1 MISTE
6 PSVQADFYFKK
17 EPELDS
23 DGNVVYG
30 LYSKS
35 KDYTK
40 NEEYVN
46 NLYIH
51 LPEKEE
57 IDYIYVDIRNLLKS
71 NALHFDFD
79 APLNFYYDDSEA
91 KSIRIDVSTKIEFD
105 KDMKLYSKNVILAPN
120 EKKNII
126 GFYDDENTPKDCD
139 NKVFMQSLAI
149 EGVKGSSFLLK
160 RGNFNKA
167 DKVSKNLNWRDTN
180 GATYKIGGEY
190 SFINISGYKPIASAS
205 SKQMAQVTVKFDN
218 LSKKKATSL
227 NVRDLTVVTDEDR
240 RLELELDSPAISL
253 TNTTLEVNGQSWVKS
268 RVLRDDHSITVNDT
282 MITLNGTFESKSQSG
297 LYISPKRDKKSKYKA
312 SLYFQG
318 DVVVEAKGGSCFIEG
333 KNMISESQVISGGTT
348 SLVDT
353 KIVSAS
359 LVESPDSLLI
369 EDTSLKSSVVK
380 GFKDSNPQ
388 VNEGGF
394 VNKEAILRRAYLENI
409 DLINPKIEYGGL
421 SDSDSS
427 YLLTL
432 KGSLAANGLKIEDSN
447 FYLCDTCFTALNVKP
462 AELSEPWIKEK
473 EKNPDIIK
481 NCSFNGGNTIDIIG
495 PVNFSNTLFY
505 NTTTSIDCIN
515 ALDSSELSGAN
526 KFTSIEEPISNAVLS
541 NVEVSA
547 VSGLSEHFVQNY
559 KADGVKYVANNEEVK
574 PIDATVNYS
583 CLKRLELPN

>member
-17 EPELDS
+17 EPNLDS
-23 DGNVVYG
+23 DGNAVYG

-35 KDYTK
+35 KDYSK
-40 NEEYVN
+40 NEEYSN
-46 NLYIH
+46 NFYIH

-71 NALHFDFD
+71 DALHFDFD
-79 APLNFYYDDSEA
+79 APLNFYYDESEA
-91 KSIRIDVSTKIEFD
+91 KSIRIDIGTKIELD
-105 KDMKLYSKNVILAPN
+105 KDMKLYPKNVILAPN

-126 GFYDDENTPKDCD
+126 GFYDDESTPKDCD
-139 NKVFMQSLAI
+139 NKVFMQSISI
-149 EGVKGSSFLLK
+149 ENVKGSSLLLK
-160 RGNFNKA
+160 RGIFNKA
-167 DKVSKNLNWRDTN
+167 DKPSKNINWRDTN

-190 SFINISGYKPIASAS
+190 SFINLSGYKPIASAS

-218 LSKKKATSL
+218 LSNKKATSL
-227 NVRDLTVVTDEDR
+227 NVRDLTVVTDEDKH
-240 RLELELDSPAISL
+240 LELELDSPVISL

-282 MITLNGTFESKSQSG
+282 MITLNGTFESKSQAG

-312 SLYFQG
+312 TLYFQG
-318 DVVVEAKGGSCFIEG
+318 DVLVEAKGGSCFIEG
-333 KNMISESQVISGGTT
+333 KNLISESQVISGGTT

-353 KIVSAS
+353 NIVSAS

-380 GFKDSNPQ
+380 GLKDSDDKESN
-388 VNEGGF
+388 F
-394 VNKEAILRRAYLENI
+394 VSRLAVLTRAYLENI
-409 DLINPKIEYGGL
+409 DLINPKIEYGSL

-427 YLLTL
+427 FLLKL
-432 KGSLAANGLKIEDSN
+432 EGSLAANGLKIENSN
-447 FYLCDTCFTALNVKP
+447 FYISDTCFTTLEVKP
-462 AELSEPWIKEK
+462 ASTYEPWIKEK

-495 PVNFSNTLFY
+495 PVDFSNTLFY

-515 ALDSSELSGAN
+515 ALDSSELSGKN
-526 KFTSIEEPISNAVLS
+526 SFTSIEEPISNAILS
-541 NVEVSA
+541 NVEVFA
-547 VSGLSEHFVQNY
+547 VSGLSEHYIQNY
-559 KADGVKYVANNEEVK
+559 KADGVKYVATNEEAK
-574 PIDATVNYS
+574 PIDAII
-583 CLKRLELPN
+583 KEEPELL

>member
-35 KDYTK
+35 KDYSK
-40 NEEYVN
+40 NEEYAN

-57 IDYIYVDIRNLLKS
+57 IDYVYVDIRNLLKS
-71 NALHFDFD
+71 DALRFDFES
-79 APLNFYYDDSEA
+79 PINFYYEESEA
-91 KSIRIDVSTKIEFD
+91 KSIRIDISTKIELD
-105 KDMKLYSKNVILAPN
+105 KDMKLYPKNVILAPN

-126 GFYDDENTPKDCD
+126 GFYDDESTPKDCD
-139 NKVFMQSLAI
+139 NKVFMQSISI
-149 EGVKGSSFLLK
+149 EGVRNSSLLLK

-167 DKVSKNLNWRDTN
+167 DKLSKNLNWRDTN

-205 SKQMAQVTVKFDN
+205 SKQVAQVTVKFDN

-240 RLELELDSPAISL
+240 RLELEVDSPAISL

-268 RVLRDDHSITVNDT
+268 RTLRDDHGITVNDT

-297 LYISPKRDKKSKYKA
+297 LYISPKRDKKQKIKA

-318 DVVVEAKGGSCFIEG
+318 GVLVEAKGGSCFIEG
-333 KNMISESQVISGGTT
+333 KNMISESKVISGGTT
-348 SLVDT
+348 SLIDT
-353 KIVSAS
+353 NIVSAS
-359 LVESPDSLLI
+359 LVESPDGLLI

-380 GFKDSNPQ
+380 GLKDSDD
-388 VNEGGF
+388 
-394 VNKEAILRRAYLENI
+394 KEIIFFNRLAALKRAYLENI
-409 DLINPKIEYGGL
+409 DLINPKIEYGHI

-427 YLLTL
+427 FLLKLT
-432 KGSLAANGLKIEDSN
+432 GSLAANGLKIENSS
-447 FYLCDTCFTALNVKP
+447 FYISDTCFTFLSVKP
-462 AELSEPWIKEK
+462 ASTYEPWIKEK

-481 NCSFNGGNTIDIIG
+481 NCSFNGDNTIDIIG

-505 NTTTSIDCIN
+505 NTTTTIDCIN

-526 KFTSIEEPISNAVLS
+526 KLALIKEPISNAILS
-541 NVEVSA
+541 NVKVHA
-547 VSGLSEHFVQNY
+547 VSGLSEHYIQNY
-559 KADGVKYVANNEEVK
+559 KADNVKYVANNEEAK
-574 PIDATVNYS
+574 PIDTTI
-583 CLKRLELPN
+583 KEEPELL

>member
-35 KDYTK
+35 KDYSK
-40 NEEYVN
+40 SEEYAN

-51 LPEKEE
+51 LPKKEE

-71 NALHFDFD
+71 NALHFDFES
-79 APLNFYYDDSEA
+79 PLNFYYEDSEA
-91 KSIRIDVSTKIEFD
+91 KSIRIDIGTKIELD
-105 KDMKLYSKNVILAPN
+105 KDMKLYPKNVILAPN

-126 GFYDDENTPKDCD
+126 GFYDDESTPKDCD
-139 NKVFMQSLAI
+139 NKVFMQSISI
-149 EGVKGSSFLLK
+149 ENVKGSSLLFK

-240 RLELELDSPAISL
+240 HLELEIDSPAISL

-268 RVLRDDHSITVNDT
+268 RTLRDDHSITVNDT

-297 LYISPKRDKKSKYKA
+297 LYISPKRDKKQKIKA

-318 DVVVEAKGGSCFIEG
+318 NVLVEAKGGSCFIEG

-380 GFKDSNPQ
+380 GFKDSDPQ
-388 VNEGGF
+388 TNEGGF

-409 DLINPKIEYGGL
+409 DLLNPKIEYGDL
-421 SDSDSS
+421 SDSGSS

-447 FYLCDTCFTALNVKP
+447 FYLCDTCFTFLSVKP
-462 AELSEPWIKEK
+462 ASTYEPWIKEK
-473 EKNPDIIK
+473 KKNPDIIK

-495 PVNFSNTLFY
+495 PVDFSNTLFY
-505 NTTTSIDCIN
+505 NTTTGIDCIN
-515 ALDSSELSGAN
+515 ALESSELSGKN
-526 KFTSIEEPISNAVLS
+526 SFTSIEEPISNAILS
-541 NVEVSA
+541 NVEVHA
-547 VSGLSEHFVQNY
+547 VSGLSEHYIQNY
-559 KADGVKYVANNEEVK
+559 KADGVRYVANNEGAK
-574 PIDATVNYS
+574 PIDATI
-583 CLKRLELPN
+583 KEEPELL

>member
-6 PSVQADFYFKK
+6 PSIQADFYFKK

-40 NEEYVN
+40 NEEYAN

-51 LPEKEE
+51 LPKKEE

-71 NALHFDFD
+71 DALHFDFES
-79 APLNFYYDDSEA
+79 PLNFYYDESEA
-91 KSIRIDVSTKIEFD
+91 KSIRIDIGTKIELD
-105 KDMKLYSKNVILAPN
+105 KDMKLYPKNVILAPN

-126 GFYDDENTPKDCD
+126 GFYDDESTPKDCD
-139 NKVFMQSLAI
+139 NKVFMQSISI
-149 EGVKGSSFLLK
+149 ENVKGSSLLLK

-167 DKVSKNLNWRDTN
+167 DNLSKNLNWRDDKN
-180 GATYKIGGEY
+180 AFYKIGGEY
-190 SFINISGYKPIASAS
+190 SFINLSGYTSIASAS
-205 SKQMAQVTVKFDN
+205 SKQVAQVTVKFDN
-218 LSKKKATSL
+218 LSNKKATSL

-253 TNTTLEVNGQSWVKS
+253 TNTTLEVTGQSWVKS

-297 LYISPKRDKKSKYKA
+297 LYISPKRDKKQKIKA

-318 DVVVEAKGGSCFIEG
+318 NVLVEAKGGSCFIEG
-333 KNMISESQVISGGTT
+333 KNLISESKIISNGTT
-348 SLVDT
+348 SMVDT
-353 KIVSAS
+353 KIVSS
-359 LVESPDSLLI
+359 TVESIDSLLL
-369 EDTSLKSSVVK
+369 EDVALKSTTVK
-380 GFKDSNPQ
+380 EFQDSNPQ

-409 DLINPKIEYGGL
+409 DLINPKIEYGSL

-427 YLLTL
+427 FLLKL
-432 KGSLAANGLKIEDSN
+432 EGSLAANGLKIEDSN
-447 FYLCDTCFTALNVKP
+447 FYLCDTCFTFLNVKP
-462 AELSEPWIKEK
+462 ASSYEPWIKEK
-473 EKNPDIIK
+473 KKNPDIIK

-526 KFTSIEEPISNAVLS
+526 KLALIKEPISNAILS

-559 KADGVKYVANNEEVK
+559 KADGVKYVATNEEAK
-574 PIDATVNYS
+574 PIDATI
-583 CLKRLELPN
+583 KETPELL

>member
-35 KDYTK
+35 KDYSK
-40 NEEYVN
+40 SEEYVN

-71 NALHFDFD
+71 DALHFDFD
-79 APLNFYYDDSEA
+79 SPLNFYYEESEA
-91 KSIRIDVSTKIEFD
+91 KSIRIDIGTKIELD
-105 KDMKLYSKNVILAPN
+105 KDMKLYPKNVVLAPN

-139 NKVFMQSLAI
+139 NKVFMQSISI
-149 EGVKGSSFLLK
+149 EGVRNSSLLLK

-167 DKVSKNLNWRDTN
+167 DKISKNLNWRDTN

-218 LSKKKATSL
+218 LSNKKATSL

-240 RLELELDSPAISL
+240 HLELEVDSPAISL

-268 RVLRDDHSITVNDT
+268 RALRDDHSITVNDT
-282 MITLNGTFESKSQSG
+282 MITLNGTFESKSQAG

-318 DVVVEAKGGSCFIEG
+318 NVLVEAKGGSCFIEG

-353 KIVSAS
+353 KIVSS
-359 LVESPDSLLI
+359 TVESIDSLLV
-369 EDTSLKSSVVK
+369 EDVALKSTTIK
-380 GFKDSNPQ
+380 GFKDSDPQ
-388 VNEGGF
+388 TNEGGF

-409 DLINPKIEYGGL
+409 DLINPKIEYGGI

-427 YLLTL
+427 FLLKLT
-432 KGSLAANGLKIEDSN
+432 GSLAANGLKVEDSN
-447 FYLCDTCFTALNVKP
+447 FYLCDTCFTFLNVKP
-462 AELSEPWIKEK
+462 ASSYEPWIKEK
-473 EKNPDIIK
+473 KKNPDIIK
-481 NCSFNGGNTIDIIG
+481 NCSFNGGNTIDVVG
-495 PVNFSNTLFY
+495 PVDFSNTLFY
-505 NTTTSIDCIN
+505 NTTTRIDRIN
-515 ALDSSELSGAN
+515 ALESSELSGAN
-526 KFTSIEEPISNAVLS
+526 KFTLIEEPISNAILS
-541 NVEVSA
+541 NVEVCA
-547 VSGLSEHFVQNY
+547 VSGLSEHYIQNY
-559 KADGVKYVANNEEVK
+559 KADGVKYVAMNEEAKPLDTTVK
-574 PIDATVNYS
+574 ETP
-583 CLKRLELPN
+583 ELL

>member
-35 KDYTK
+35 KDYSK
-40 NEEYVN
+40 NEEYAN
-46 NLYIH
+46 NFYIH
-51 LPEKEE
+51 LPENEE

-71 NALHFDFD
+71 DALHFDFD
-79 APLNFYYDDSEA
+79 APLNFYYEESEA
-91 KSIRIDVSTKIEFD
+91 KSIRIDIGTKIEFD
-105 KDMKLYSKNVILAPN
+105 KDMKLYPKNVILAPN

-126 GFYDDENTPKDCD
+126 GFYDDESTPKDCD

-149 EGVKGSSFLLK
+149 EGVRNSSLLLK

-167 DKVSKNLNWRDTN
+167 DKISKNLNWRDTN

-190 SFINISGYKPIASAS
+190 SFINISGYKPIASAA

-218 LSKKKATSL
+218 LSNKKATSL
-227 NVRDLTVVTDEDR
+227 NIRDLTVVTDEDR

-268 RVLRDDHSITVNDT
+268 RTLRDDHSITVNDT

-297 LYISPKRDKKSKYKA
+297 LYISPKRDKKQKIKA

-333 KNMISESQVISGGTT
+333 KNLISESQVISGGTT

-409 DLINPKIEYGGL
+409 DLINPKIEYGHI
-421 SDSDSS
+421 SDGVSS
-427 YLLTL
+427 PLLKLT
-432 KGSLAANGLKIEDSN
+432 GSLAANGLKIEDSN
-447 FYLCDTCFTALNVKP
+447 FYLCDTCFTFLNVKP
-462 AELSEPWIKEK
+462 ASTYEPWIKEK

-481 NCSFNGGNTIDIIG
+481 NCSFNGGNTIDVVG
-495 PVNFSNTLFY
+495 PVDFSNTLFY
-505 NTTTSIDCIN
+505 NTTTNIDCIN
-515 ALDSSELSGAN
+515 ALDSSELSGLNRLALI
-526 KFTSIEEPISNAVLS
+526 KEPISNAILS
-541 NVEVSA
+541 NVEVHA
-547 VSGLSEHFVQNY
+547 VSGLSEHYIQNY
-559 KADGVKYVANNEEVK
+559 KADGVKYVAMNEEAK
-574 PIDATVNYS
+574 PLDATI
-583 CLKRLELPN
+583 KEEPELL

>member
-6 PSVQADFYFKK
+6 PSIQADFYFKK

-35 KDYTK
+35 KDYSK
-40 NEEYVN
+40 SEEYAN

-51 LPEKEE
+51 LPESEE

-71 NALHFDFD
+71 DALHFDFES
-79 APLNFYYDDSEA
+79 PLNFYYEESEA
-91 KSIRIDVSTKIEFD
+91 KSIRIDISTKIEFD
-105 KDMKLYSKNVILAPN
+105 KDMKLYPKNVILAPN

-126 GFYDDENTPKDCD
+126 GFYDDESTPKDCD
-139 NKVFMQSLAI
+139 NKVFMQAISI
-149 EGVKGSSFLLK
+149 EGVKGSSLLLK

-167 DKVSKNLNWRDTN
+167 DKLSKNLNWRDTN
-180 GATYKIGGEY
+180 GATYKIGGEF

-218 LSKKKATSL
+218 LSNKKATSL

-268 RVLRDDHSITVNDT
+268 RTLRDDHSITVNDT

-297 LYISPKRDKKSKYKA
+297 LYISPKRDKKQKIKA

-333 KNMISESQVISGGTT
+333 KNLISESQVISGNNIT
-348 SLVDT
+348 LVDT

-369 EDTSLKSSVVK
+369 EDVALSSSVVK
-380 GFKDSNPQ
+380 GLKDSDDKESN
-388 VNEGGF
+388 F
-394 VNKEAILRRAYLENI
+394 VSRLAVLTRAHLENI
-409 DLINPKIEYGGL
+409 DMIDSRIEYGYMI
-421 SDSDSS
+421 DSDSS
-427 YLLTL
+427 FLLNL
-432 KGSLAANGLKIEDSN
+432 KGSLAANGLKIENSN
-447 FYLCDTCFTALNVKP
+447 FYISDTCFTTLEVKP
-462 AELSEPWIKEK
+462 ASASEPWIKEK
-473 EKNPDIIK
+473 KKNPDIIK

-495 PVNFSNTLFY
+495 PVDFSNTLFY
-505 NTTTSIDCIN
+505 NTTTGIDRIN
-515 ALDSSELSGAN
+515 ALESSELSGKN
-526 KFTSIEEPISNAVLS
+526 SFTLIEEPISNAILS

-547 VSGLSEHFVQNY
+547 VSGLSEHYIQNY
-559 KADGVKYVANNEEVK
+559 KADNVKYVATNEEVK
-574 PIDATVNYS
+574 SIDATI
-583 CLKRLELPN
+583 KETPELL

>member
-6 PSVQADFYFKK
+6 PSIQADFYFKK
-17 EPELDS
+17 EPELDR
-23 DGNVVYG
+23 DGNTVYG

-35 KDYTK
+35 KDYSK
-40 NEEYVN
+40 SEEYAN

-71 NALHFDFD
+71 DALHFDFD
-79 APLNFYYDDSEA
+79 APLNFYYEESEA
-91 KSIRIDVSTKIEFD
+91 KSIRIDIGAKLELD
-105 KDMKLYSKNVILAPN
+105 KDMKLYPKNVILAPN

-139 NKVFMQSLAI
+139 NKVFMQSINI
-149 EGVKGSSFLLK
+149 EGVRNSSLLLK

-167 DKVSKNLNWRDTN
+167 DKISKNLNWRDTN

-205 SKQMAQVTVKFDN
+205 SKQMAQVTIKFDN
-218 LSKKKATSL
+218 LSNKKATSL

-240 RLELELDSPAISL
+240 RLELEVNSPAISL

-268 RVLRDDHSITVNDT
+268 RALRDDHSITVNDT

-333 KNMISESQVISGGTT
+333 KNLISESQVISGGTT

-353 KIVSAS
+353 NIVSAS

-369 EDTSLKSSVVK
+369 ENAALSSSVVK
-380 GFKDSNPQ
+380 GLKDSDDKESN
-388 VNEGGF
+388 F
-394 VNKEAILRRAYLENI
+394 VNRLAVLKSANLENI
-409 DLINPKIEYGGL
+409 DLIDSRIEYGGL

-427 YLLTL
+427 FLLKLT
-432 KGSLAANGLKIEDSN
+432 GSLAANGLKIEDSN
-447 FYLCDTCFTALNVKP
+447 FYISDTCFTFLNVKP
-462 AELSEPWIKEK
+462 ASTSLPWIKEK
-473 EKNPDIIK
+473 KKNPDIIK
-481 NCSFNGGNTIDIIG
+481 NCSFNGGNTIAITG
-495 PVNFSNTLFY
+495 PVDFSNTLFY
-505 NTTTSIDCIN
+505 NTTTGIDCIN

-526 KFTSIEEPISNAVLS
+526 KLALIKEPISNAILS
-541 NVEVSA
+541 NVEVHE
-547 VSGLSEHFVQNY
+547 VSGLSEHYIQNY
-559 KADGVKYVANNEEVK
+559 KADGVRYIANNEEAK
-574 PIDATVNYS
+574 PLDTTIKETP
-583 CLKRLELPN
+583 ELL

>member
-17 EPELDS
+17 EPSLDS

-35 KDYTK
+35 KDYSK
-40 NEEYVN
+40 SEEYAN

-57 IDYIYVDIRNLLKS
+57 IDYVYVDIRNLLKS

-79 APLNFYYDDSEA
+79 TPLNFYYDESEA
-91 KSIRIDVSTKIEFD
+91 KSIRIDIGTKIELD
-105 KDMKLYSKNVILAPN
+105 KDMKLYPKNVILAPN
-120 EKKNII
+120 EKKNVL
-126 GFYDDENTPKDCD
+126 GFYDDESTPKDCD
-139 NKVFMQSLAI
+139 NKVFMQSISI
-149 EGVKGSSFLLK
+149 EGVRNSSLLLK

-190 SFINISGYKPIASAS
+190 SFINISGYKPIASAA

-218 LSKKKATSL
+218 LSNKKATSL
-227 NVRDLTVVTDEDR
+227 NIRDLTVVTDEDR

-253 TNTTLEVNGQSWVKS
+253 TDTTLEVNGQSWVKS

-282 MITLNGTFESKSQSG
+282 MITLNGTFESKSQAG

-318 DVVVEAKGGSCFIEG
+318 NVLVEAKGGSCFVEG
-333 KNMISESQVISGGTT
+333 RNTISESKVTSSGTA
-348 SLVDT
+348 SIVDS
-353 KIVSAS
+353 KIVSS
-359 LVESPDSLLI
+359 TVESIDSLLI
-369 EDTSLKSSVVK
+369 EDVALKSSVVK

-409 DLINPKIEYGGL
+409 DLLNPKIEYGDL
-421 SDSDSS
+421 SDSGSS

-447 FYLCDTCFTALNVKP
+447 FYLCDTCFTFLNVKP
-462 AELSEPWIKEK
+462 ASTYEPWIKEK

-495 PVNFSNTLFY
+495 PVDFSNTLFC
-505 NTTTSIDCIN
+505 NTTTTIDRIN
-515 ALDSSELSGAN
+515 TLESSELSGSN
-526 KFTSIEEPISNAVLS
+526 NFTLIEEPISNAILS
-541 NVEVSA
+541 NVEVVS
-547 VSGLSEHFVQNY
+547 VSGLSEHYIQNY
-559 KADGVKYVANNEEVK
+559 KADGVRYVAMNEEVK
-574 PIDATVNYS
+574 PIDAIIKETP
-583 CLKRLELPN
+583 ELL

>member
-17 EPELDS
+17 EQELDS
-23 DGNVVYG
+23 DGNAVYG

-35 KDYTK
+35 KDYTQK
-40 NEEYVN
+40 EEYAN
-46 NLYIH
+46 NFYIH

-71 NALHFDFD
+71 DALHFDFD
-79 APLNFYYDDSEA
+79 APLNFYYEDSEA
-91 KSIRIDVSTKIEFD
+91 KSIRIDIGTKIELD
-105 KDMKLYSKNVILAPN
+105 KDMKLYPKNVILAPN
-120 EKKNII
+120 EKKNVL
-126 GFYDDENTPKDCD
+126 GFYDDESTPKDCD
-139 NKVFMQSLAI
+139 NKVFMQSISI
-149 EGVKGSSFLLK
+149 ENVKGSSLLLK

-167 DKVSKNLNWRDTN
+167 DNLSKNLNWRDTN
-180 GATYKIGGEY
+180 GATYKIGGAY

-205 SKQMAQVTVKFDN
+205 SKQVAQVTVKFDN
-218 LSKKKATSL
+218 LSNKKATSL

-240 RLELELDSPAISL
+240 HLELEVDSPAISL

-268 RVLRDDHSITVNDT
+268 RALRDDHSITVNDT
-282 MITLNGTFESKSQSG
+282 MITLNGTFESKSQAG

-369 EDTSLKSSVVK
+369 EGTSLKSSVVK

-394 VNKEAILRRAYLENI
+394 VNKEVILRRAYLENI
-409 DLINPKIEYGGL
+409 DLINPKIEYGHI
-421 SDSDSS
+421 SDGVSS
-427 YLLTL
+427 PLLKLT
-432 KGSLAANGLKIEDSN
+432 GSLAANGLKIEDSN
-447 FYLCDTCFTALNVKP
+447 FYLCDTCFTFLNVKP
-462 AELSEPWIKEK
+462 ASSYEPWIKEK

-481 NCSFNGGNTIDIIG
+481 NCSFNGGNTIDITG

-505 NTTTSIDCIN
+505 NTTATIDRIN
-515 ALDSSELSGAN
+515 ALENSELSGAN
-526 KFTSIEEPISNAVLS
+526 KLSLIKEPISNAILS
-541 NVEVSA
+541 NVKVHA
-547 VSGLSEHFVQNY
+547 VSGLSEHYIQNY
-559 KADGVKYVANNEEVK
+559 KADNVKYVANNEEAK
-574 PIDATVNYS
+574 PIDTTI
-583 CLKRLELPN
+583 KEEPELL

>member
-17 EPELDS
+17 EPSLDS
-23 DGNVVYG
+23 DGNAVYG

-35 KDYTK
+35 KDYTQK
-40 NEEYVN
+40 EEYAN
-46 NLYIH
+46 NFYIH

-71 NALHFDFD
+71 DALHFDFES
-79 APLNFYYDDSEA
+79 PLNFYYEESEA
-91 KSIRIDVSTKIEFD
+91 QSIRIDIGTKLELD
-105 KDMKLYSKNVILAPN
+105 KDMKLYPKNVILAPN

-139 NKVFMQSLAI
+139 NKVFMQSISI
-149 EGVKGSSFLLK
+149 EGVRNSSLLFK

-190 SFINISGYKPIASAS
+190 SFINISGYTSIASAS
-205 SKQMAQVTVKFDN
+205 SKQVAQVTVKFDN
-218 LSKKKATSL
+218 LSNKKATSL

-240 RLELELDSPAISL
+240 HLELELDSPAISL

-268 RVLRDDHSITVNDT
+268 RVLRDDHSITANNT

-297 LYISPKRDKKSKYKA
+297 LYISPKRDKKQKYKA

-318 DVVVEAKGGSCFIEG
+318 DVLVEAKGGSCFIEG
-333 KNMISESQVISGGTT
+333 KNLISESKIISGNNIT
-348 SLVDT
+348 LVDT

-369 EDTSLKSSVVK
+369 EDVALSSSVVK
-380 GFKDSNPQ
+380 GLKDSDD
-388 VNEGGF
+388 
-394 VNKEAILRRAYLENI
+394 KESSSVSRLAVLTRAYLENI
-409 DLINPKIEYGGL
+409 DMIDSRIEYGYMI
-421 SDSDSS
+421 DSDSS
-427 YLLTL
+427 FLLNL

-447 FYLCDTCFTALNVKP
+447 FYISDTCFTTLEVKP
-462 AELSEPWIKEK
+462 ATSSEPWIKEK
-473 EKNPDIIK
+473 KGSPDIIK
-481 NCSFNGGNTIDIIG
+481 NCSFNGGNTIDITG
-495 PVNFSNTLFY
+495 PVDFSNTLFY

-515 ALDSSELSGAN
+515 TLESSELSGKN
-526 KFTSIEEPISNAVLS
+526 SFTLIEEPISNAILS
-541 NVEVSA
+541 NVEVHA
-547 VSGLSEHFVQNY
+547 VSGLSEHYIQNY
-559 KADGVKYVANNEEVK
+559 KADGVKYVATNEEAK
-574 PIDATVNYS
+574 PLDATI
-583 CLKRLELPN
+583 KEEPELL

>member
-23 DGNVVYG
+23 DGNVVYR

-35 KDYTK
+35 KDYSK
-40 NEEYVN
+40 NEEYAN

-71 NALHFDFD
+71 DALHFDFD
-79 APLNFYYDDSEA
+79 APLNFYYEESEA
-91 KSIRIDVSTKIEFD
+91 KSIRIDIGTKIEFD
-105 KDMKLYSKNVILAPN
+105 KDMKLYPKNVILAPN

-139 NKVFMQSLAI
+139 NKVFMQSLAM
-149 EGVKGSSFLLK
+149 EGVKGSSLLLK
-160 RGNFNKA
+160 RGIFNKA
-167 DKVSKNLNWRDTN
+167 DKPSKNINWRDTN

-190 SFINISGYKPIASAS
+190 SFINLSGYNPIASAS

-227 NVRDLTVVTDEDR
+227 NVRDLTIVTDEDR
-240 RLELELDSPAISL
+240 HLELEVDSPAISL
-253 TNTTLEVNGQSWVKS
+253 TNTTLEVNGQSWVKG

-318 DVVVEAKGGSCFIEG
+318 DVLVEAKGGSCFIEG
-333 KNMISESQVISGGTT
+333 KNLISESKIISGNNVT
-348 SLVDT
+348 LVDT

-369 EDTSLKSSVVK
+369 EDVALSSSVVK
-380 GFKDSNPQ
+380 GLKDSDDKESN
-388 VNEGGF
+388 F
-394 VNKEAILRRAYLENI
+394 VSRLAVLTRAHLENI
-409 DLINPKIEYGGL
+409 DMIDSRIEYGYMI
-421 SDSDSS
+421 DSDSS
-427 YLLTL
+427 FLLNL
-432 KGSLAANGLKIEDSN
+432 KGSLAANGLKIEDSS
-447 FYLCDTCFTALNVKP
+447 FYISDTCFTTLEVKP
-462 AELSEPWIKEK
+462 ASTYEPWIKEK

-505 NTTTSIDCIN
+505 NTTTGIDRIN
-515 ALDSSELSGAN
+515 ALESSELSGTN
-526 KFTSIEEPISNAVLS
+526 KFTLIKEPISNAILS
-541 NVEVSA
+541 NVEVNA
-547 VSGLSEHFVQNY
+547 VSGLSEHYIQNY
-559 KADGVKYVANNEEVK
+559 KADGVKYVAMNEEAKPLDTTVK
-574 PIDATVNYS
+574 ETP
-583 CLKRLELPN
+583 ELL

>member
-17 EPELDS
+17 EQELDS
-23 DGNVVYG
+23 DGNAVYG

-35 KDYTK
+35 KNYSK
-40 NEEYVN
+40 NEEYAN
-46 NLYIH
+46 NFYVH

-71 NALHFDFD
+71 DALHFDFD

-91 KSIRIDVSTKIEFD
+91 KSIRIDIGTKIEFD
-105 KDMKLYSKNVILAPN
+105 KDMKLYPKNVILAPN
-120 EKKNII
+120 EKKNVL
-126 GFYDDENTPKDCD
+126 GFYDDESTPKDCD
-139 NKVFMQSLAI
+139 NKVFMQSISI
-149 EGVKGSSFLLK
+149 ENVKGSSLLFK

-167 DKVSKNLNWRDTN
+167 DKLSKNLNWRDTN

-205 SKQMAQVTVKFDN
+205 SKQMAQGTVKFDN
-218 LSKKKATSL
+218 LSNKKATSL
-227 NVRDLTVVTDEDR
+227 NVRDLTVVTEEDR
-240 RLELELDSPAISL
+240 RLELEIDSPAISL

-297 LYISPKRDKKSKYKA
+297 LYISPKRDKKQKYKA

-318 DVVVEAKGGSCFIEG
+318 NVLVEAKGGSCFIEG

-353 KIVSAS
+353 KIVSS
-359 LVESPDSLLI
+359 TVESLDSLLL
-369 EDTSLKSSVVK
+369 EDVALKSTTVK
-380 GFKDSNPQ
+380 GFKDSDPQ

-394 VNKEAILRRAYLENI
+394 VNKEAILRLAYLENI

-427 YLLTL
+427 FLLKL
-432 KGSLAANGLKIEDSN
+432 EGSLAANGLKIEDSN
-447 FYLCDTCFTALNVKP
+447 FYISDTCFTFLNVKP
-462 AELSEPWIKEK
+462 ASTYKPWIKEK
-473 EKNPDIIK
+473 KKNPDIIK

-495 PVNFSNTLFY
+495 PVDFSNTLFY
-505 NTTTSIDCIN
+505 NTTTNIDCIN
-515 ALDSSELSGAN
+515 ALDSSELSGSN
-526 KFTSIEEPISNAVLS
+526 NFTLIEEPILNAILS
-541 NVEVSA
+541 NVEVNA
-547 VSGLSEHFVQNY
+547 VSGLSEHYIQNY
-559 KADGVKYVANNEEVK
+559 KADNVKYVATNKEAKPLDTTIKEE
-574 PIDATVNYS
+574 P
-583 CLKRLELPN
+583 ELL

>member
-40 NEEYVN
+40 NEEYAN
-46 NLYIH
+46 NFYVH

-71 NALHFDFD
+71 DALHFDFES
-79 APLNFYYDDSEA
+79 PINFYYENSEA
-91 KSIRIDVSTKIEFD
+91 KSIRIDIGTKIEFD
-105 KDMKLYSKNVILAPN
+105 KDMKLYAKNVSLAPN
-120 EKKNII
+120 EKKNTI

-139 NKVFMQSLAI
+139 NKVFMQSISI
-149 EGVKGSSFLLK
+149 EGVKGSSLLLK

-218 LSKKKATSL
+218 LSNKKATSL

-240 RLELELDSPAISL
+240 RLELEIDSPAISL

-268 RVLRDDHSITVNDT
+268 RTLRDDHSITVNDT

-318 DVVVEAKGGSCFIEG
+318 NVLVEAKGGSCFIEG
-333 KNMISESQVISGGTT
+333 KNLISESKVISNGTT
-348 SLVDT
+348 SIVDS
-353 KIVSAS
+353 KIVSS
-359 LVESPDSLLI
+359 TVESLDNLLVEDVA
-369 EDTSLKSSVVK
+369 LKSTTVNE
-380 GFKDSNPQ
+380 FQDSNPQ

-409 DLINPKIEYGGL
+409 DLLNPKIEYGDL

-447 FYLCDTCFTALNVKP
+447 FYLCDTCFTFLNVKP
-462 AELSEPWIKEK
+462 ASTYEPWIKEK
-473 EKNPDIIK
+473 KKNPDIIK
-481 NCSFNGGNTIDIIG
+481 NCSFNGGNTIDITG
-495 PVNFSNTLFY
+495 PVDFSNTLFY

-515 ALDSSELSGAN
+515 ALDSSELSGKN
-526 KFTSIEEPISNAVLS
+526 SFTLIEEPISNAILS
-541 NVEVSA
+541 NVEVCA
-547 VSGLSEHFVQNY
+547 VSGLSEHYIQNY
-559 KADGVKYVANNEEVK
+559 KADGVKYAAMNEEAK
-574 PIDATVNYS
+574 PLDATI
-583 CLKRLELPN
+583 KETPELL

>member
-17 EPELDS
+17 EPSLDS

-35 KDYTK
+35 KDYSK
-40 NEEYVN
+40 SEEYVN

-71 NALHFDFD
+71 DALHFDFES
-79 APLNFYYDDSEA
+79 PLNFYYEESEA
-91 KSIRIDVSTKIEFD
+91 KSIRIDIGTKLELD
-105 KDMKLYSKNVILAPN
+105 KDMKLYPKNVILAPN
-120 EKKNII
+120 EKKNVL

-139 NKVFMQSLAI
+139 NKVFMQSISI
-149 EGVKGSSFLLK
+149 EGVRNSSLLLK

-167 DKVSKNLNWRDTN
+167 DKLSKNLNWRDTN

-218 LSKKKATSL
+218 LSNKKATSL
-227 NVRDLTVVTDEDR
+227 NIRDLTVVTDEDR

-282 MITLNGTFESKSQSG
+282 MITLNGTFESKSQAG

-333 KNMISESQVISGGTT
+333 KNLISESKVISGNNVT
-348 SLVDT
+348 LVDT

-380 GFKDSNPQ
+380 GLKDSNPQ

-409 DLINPKIEYGGL
+409 DLLNPKIEYGDL
-421 SDSDSS
+421 SDSGSS

-447 FYLCDTCFTALNVKP
+447 FYLCDTCFTFLSVKP
-462 AELSEPWIKEK
+462 ASSYEPWIKEK

-495 PVNFSNTLFY
+495 PVDFSNTLFY
-505 NTTTSIDCIN
+505 NTTTGIDCIN
-515 ALDSSELSGAN
+515 ALESSELSGKN
-526 KFTSIEEPISNAVLS
+526 SFTLIEEPISNAILS
-541 NVEVSA
+541 NVEVNA
-547 VSGLSEHFVQNY
+547 VSGLSEHYIQNY
-559 KADGVKYVANNEEVK
+559 KADGVKYVAINEEVK
-574 PIDATVNYS
+574 PLDATI
-583 CLKRLELPN
+583 KETPELL

>member
-35 KDYTK
+35 KNYSK
-40 NEEYVN
+40 SEEYSN
-46 NLYIH
+46 NFYVH

-57 IDYIYVDIRNLLKS
+57 IDYVYVDIRNLLKS
-71 NALHFDFD
+71 DALHFDFD
-79 APLNFYYDDSEA
+79 APLNFYYDESEA
-91 KSIRIDVSTKIEFD
+91 KSIRIDIGTKLELD
-105 KDMKLYSKNVILAPN
+105 KDMKLYPKNLILAPN
-120 EKKNII
+120 AKKNII

-139 NKVFMQSLAI
+139 NKVFMQSISI
-149 EGVKGSSFLLK
+149 EGVRNSSLLLK

-167 DKVSKNLNWRDTN
+167 DKLSKNLNWRDTN

-190 SFINISGYKPIASAS
+190 SFINLSGYKPIASAS

-240 RLELELDSPAISL
+240 RLELEINSPAISL

-282 MITLNGTFESKSQSG
+282 TITLNGTFESKSQAG
-297 LYISPKRDKKSKYKA
+297 LYISPKRDKKQKYKA

-318 DVVVEAKGGSCFIEG
+318 NVLVEAKGGSCFIEG

-409 DLINPKIEYGGL
+409 DLINPKIEYGHI
-421 SDSDSS
+421 SDGVSS
-427 YLLTL
+427 PLLKLT
-432 KGSLAANGLKIEDSN
+432 GSLAANGLKIEDSN
-447 FYLCDTCFTALNVKP
+447 FYLCDTCFTFLNVKP
-462 AELSEPWIKEK
+462 ASSYEPWIKEK

-495 PVNFSNTLFY
+495 PVDFSNTLFY
-505 NTTTSIDCIN
+505 NTTSEIDCIN
-515 ALDSSELSGAN
+515 ALESSELSGCN
-526 KFTSIEEPISNAVLS
+526 NFTLIKEPISNAILS
-541 NVEVSA
+541 NVEVCA
-547 VSGLSEHFVQNY
+547 VSGLSEHYIQNY
-559 KADGVKYVANNEEVK
+559 KADNVKYVANNEEAK
-574 PIDATVNYS
+574 PIDTTI
-583 CLKRLELPN
+583 KEEPELL

>member
-35 KDYTK
+35 KNYTK
-40 NEEYVN
+40 NEEYSN
-46 NLYIH
+46 NFYVH

-57 IDYIYVDIRNLLKS
+57 IDYIYVDIKNLLKS
-71 NALHFDFD
+71 DALHFDFES
-79 APLNFYYDDSEA
+79 PINFYYEESEA
-91 KSIRIDVSTKIEFD
+91 KSIRIDIGTKIEFD
-105 KDMKLYSKNVILAPN
+105 KDMKLYPKNVILAPN

-126 GFYDDENTPKDCD
+126 GFYDDENAPKDCD
-139 NKVFMQSLAI
+139 NKVFMQSISI
-149 EGVKGSSFLLK
+149 EGVRNSSLLLK

-167 DKVSKNLNWRDTN
+167 DKLSKNLNWRDDKN
-180 GATYKIGGEY
+180 AFYKIGGEY
-190 SFINISGYKPIASAS
+190 SFINLSGYTSIASAS

-218 LSKKKATSL
+218 LSNKKATSL

-240 RLELELDSPAISL
+240 HLELEVDSPAISL

-268 RVLRDDHSITVNDT
+268 RALRDDHSITVNDT

-297 LYISPKRDKKSKYKA
+297 LYISPKRDKKQKIKA

-318 DVVVEAKGGSCFIEG
+318 NVLVEAKGGSCFIEG
-333 KNMISESQVISGGTT
+333 KNTISESKVISSGTT
-348 SLVDT
+348 SMVDS
-353 KIVSAS
+353 KIITST
-359 LVESPDSLLI
+359 VESIDSLLL
-369 EDTSLKSSVVK
+369 EDVALKSTTIK
-380 GFKDSNPQ
+380 GFKDSDPQ

-394 VNKEAILRRAYLENI
+394 VNKEAILRRTYLENI

-427 YLLTL
+427 FLLKLT
-432 KGSLAANGLKIEDSN
+432 GSLAANGLKIEDSN
-447 FYLCDTCFTALNVKP
+447 FYISDTCFTTLEVKP
-462 AELSEPWIKEK
+462 ASTSEPWIKEK

-495 PVNFSNTLFY
+495 PVDFSNTLFY
-505 NTTTSIDCIN
+505 NTTTTIDRIN
-515 ALDSSELSGAN
+515 TLESSELSGLNRLALI
-526 KFTSIEEPISNAVLS
+526 KEPISNAILS
-541 NVEVSA
+541 NVEVCA
-547 VSGLSEHFVQNY
+547 VSGLSEHYIQNY
-559 KADGVKYVANNEEVK
+559 KADDIKYVAKNEEVK
-574 PIDATVNYS
+574 PIDATI
-583 CLKRLELPN
+583 KEKPELL

>member
-35 KDYTK
+35 KDYSK
-40 NEEYVN
+40 SEDYVN

-71 NALHFDFD
+71 DALHFDFD

-91 KSIRIDVSTKIEFD
+91 KSIRIDIGTKIELD
-105 KDMKLYSKNVILAPN
+105 KDMKLYPKNVILAPN
-120 EKKNII
+120 EKKNIL
-126 GFYDDENTPKDCD
+126 GFYDDESTPKDCD
-139 NKVFMQSLAI
+139 NKVFMQSISI
-149 EGVKGSSFLLK
+149 EGVRNSSLLLK

-167 DKVSKNLNWRDTN
+167 DKLSKNLNWRDTN

-190 SFINISGYKPIASAS
+190 SFINISGYKPIASAA

-218 LSKKKATSL
+218 LSNKKATSL
-227 NVRDLTVVTDEDR
+227 NIRDLTVVTDEDR

-253 TNTTLEVNGQSWVKS
+253 TNATLEVNGQSWVKS
-268 RVLRDDHSITVNDT
+268 RTLRDDHSITVNDT

-318 DVVVEAKGGSCFIEG
+318 NVLVEAKGGSCFIEG
-333 KNMISESQVISGGTT
+333 KNLISESKVISGNNVT
-348 SLVDT
+348 LVDT

-369 EDTSLKSSVVK
+369 EDVALSSSVVK
-380 GFKDSNPQ
+380 GLKDSDDKESN
-388 VNEGGF
+388 F
-394 VNKEAILRRAYLENI
+394 VSRLAVLTRAHLENI
-409 DLINPKIEYGGL
+409 DLIDSKIEYDYMV
-421 SDSDSS
+421 DSDSS
-427 YLLTL
+427 FLLNL
-432 KGSLAANGLKIEDSN
+432 KGSLAANGLKIENSN
-447 FYLCDTCFTALNVKP
+447 FYISDTCFTTLEVKS
-462 AELSEPWIKEK
+462 ASTSEPWIKEK
-473 EKNPDIIK
+473 KGSPDIIK
-481 NCSFNGGNTIDIIG
+481 NCSFNGGNTINITG
-495 PVNFSNTLFY
+495 PVDFSNTLFY

-515 ALDSSELSGAN
+515 TLDSSELSGAN
-526 KFTSIEEPISNAVLS
+526 KFTSIEEPISNAILS
-541 NVEVSA
+541 NVEVNA
-547 VSGLSEHFVQNY
+547 VSGLSEHYIQNY
-559 KADGVKYVANNEEVK
+559 KADGVKYVAMNEEAK
-574 PIDATVNYS
+574 PLDATI
-583 CLKRLELPN
+583 KETPELL

>member
-35 KDYTK
+35 KNYSK
-40 NEEYVN
+40 SEEYSN
-46 NLYIH
+46 NFYVH

-57 IDYIYVDIRNLLKS
+57 IDYVYVDIRNLLKS
-71 NALHFDFD
+71 DALHFDFD
-79 APLNFYYDDSEA
+79 APLNFYYDESEA
-91 KSIRIDVSTKIEFD
+91 KSIRIDIGTKLELD
-105 KDMKLYSKNVILAPN
+105 KDMKLYPKNVILAPN
-120 EKKNII
+120 EKKNIL

-139 NKVFMQSLAI
+139 NKVFMQSISI
-149 EGVKGSSFLLK
+149 EGVKGSSLLLK

-218 LSKKKATSL
+218 LSNKKATSL

-240 RLELELDSPAISL
+240 RLELEIDSPAISL

-268 RVLRDDHSITVNDT
+268 RTLRDDHSITVNDT

-318 DVVVEAKGGSCFIEG
+318 NVLVEAKSGSCFIEG
-333 KNMISESQVISGGTT
+333 KNLISESQVISGNNVT
-348 SLVDT
+348 LVDT

-369 EDTSLKSSVVK
+369 EDVALSSSVVK
-380 GFKDSNPQ
+380 GLKDSDDKESN
-388 VNEGGF
+388 F
-394 VNKEAILRRAYLENI
+394 VSRLAVLTRAHLENI
-409 DLINPKIEYGGL
+409 DLIDSRIEYGYMI
-421 SDSDSS
+421 DSDLSF
-427 YLLTL
+427 LLKL
-432 KGSLAANGLKIEDSN
+432 KGSLAANGLKIENSN
-447 FYLCDTCFTALNVKP
+447 FYISDTCFTTLEVKP
-462 AELSEPWIKEK
+462 ASTSEPWIKEK

-495 PVNFSNTLFY
+495 PVDFSNTLFY
-505 NTTTSIDCIN
+505 NTTTGIDRIN
-515 ALDSSELSGAN
+515 ALESSELSGKN
-526 KFTSIEEPISNAVLS
+526 SFTLIEEPISNAILS
-541 NVEVSA
+541 NVEVSV
-547 VSGLSEHFVQNY
+547 VSGLSEHYIQNY
-559 KADGVKYVANNEEVK
+559 KADGVKYAAMNEEAK
-574 PIDATVNYS
+574 PLDATI
-583 CLKRLELPN
+583 KEEPELL

>member
-17 EPELDS
+17 EPNLDS

-35 KDYTK
+35 KDYTQK
-40 NEEYVN
+40 EEYAN
-46 NLYIH
+46 NFYIH

-71 NALHFDFD
+71 DALHFDFES
-79 APLNFYYDDSEA
+79 PLNFYYEESEA
-91 KSIRIDVSTKIEFD
+91 KSIRIDIGTKIEFD
-105 KDMKLYSKNVILAPN
+105 KDMKLYPKNLILAPN

-139 NKVFMQSLAI
+139 NKVFIQSI
-149 EGVKGSSFLLK
+149 SMEGVKGSSLLLK
-160 RGNFNKA
+160 RGILNK
-167 DKVSKNLNWRDTN
+167 DKPLKNLNWQDTN

-218 LSKKKATSL
+218 LSNKKATSL
-227 NVRDLTVVTDEDR
+227 NIRDLTVVTDEDR
-240 RLELELDSPAISL
+240 HLELELDSPAISL

-268 RVLRDDHSITVNDT
+268 RTLRDDHGITVNNT

-318 DVVVEAKGGSCFIEG
+318 NVLVEAKGGSCFVEG

-380 GFKDSNPQ
+380 GFKDSDPQ
-388 VNEGGF
+388 TNEGGF

-427 YLLTL
+427 FLLKL
-432 KGSLAANGLKIEDSN
+432 EGSLAANGLKIEDSN
-447 FYLCDTCFTALNVKP
+447 FYLCDTCFTFLNVKP
-462 AELSEPWIKEK
+462 ASTYEPWIKEK

-481 NCSFNGGNTIDIIG
+481 NYSFNGGNTIDIIG
-495 PVNFSNTLFY
+495 PVDFSNTLFY

-515 ALDSSELSGAN
+515 TLDSSELSGKN
-526 KFTSIEEPISNAVLS
+526 SFTLIEEPISNAILS
-541 NVEVSA
+541 NVEVHA
-547 VSGLSEHFVQNY
+547 VSGLSEHYIQNY
-559 KADGVKYVANNEEVK
+559 KADNVKYVANNEEAK
-574 PIDATVNYS
+574 PIDTTI
-583 CLKRLELPN
+583 KEEPELL

>member
-17 EPELDS
+17 EPSLDS

-35 KDYTK
+35 KDYSK
-40 NEEYVN
+40 SEEYAN
-46 NLYIH
+46 NFYVH

-71 NALHFDFD
+71 DALHFDFES
-79 APLNFYYDDSEA
+79 PLNFYYDESEA
-91 KSIRIDVSTKIEFD
+91 KSIRIDIGTKIEFD
-105 KDMKLYSKNVILAPN
+105 KDMKLYAKNVILAPN
-120 EKKNII
+120 EKKNVL
-126 GFYDDENTPKDCD
+126 GFYDDESTPKDCD
-139 NKVFMQSLAI
+139 NKVFMQSISI
-149 EGVKGSSFLLK
+149 EGVRNSSLLLK

-167 DKVSKNLNWRDTN
+167 DKLSKNLNWRDTN

-205 SKQMAQVTVKFDN
+205 SKQVAQVTVKFDN
-218 LSKKKATSL
+218 LSNKKATSL

-268 RVLRDDHSITVNDT
+268 RTLRDDHSITVNDT

-297 LYISPKRDKKSKYKA
+297 LYISPKRDKKQKIKA

-333 KNMISESQVISGGTT
+333 KNLISESKVISGNNVT
-348 SLVDT
+348 LADT

-380 GFKDSNPQ
+380 GLKDSDDKESN
-388 VNEGGF
+388 F
-394 VNKEAILRRAYLENI
+394 VSRLAVLTRAYLENI
-409 DLINPKIEYGGL
+409 DLLNPKIEYVDL
-421 SDSDSS
+421 SDSGSS

-447 FYLCDTCFTALNVKP
+447 FYLCDTCFTSLNVKP
-462 AELSEPWIKEK
+462 ALTSEPWIKEK
-473 EKNPDIIK
+473 KKNPDIIK
-481 NCSFNGGNTIDIIG
+481 NCSFNGGNTIAITG
-495 PVNFSNTLFY
+495 PVDFSNTLFY
-505 NTTTSIDCIN
+505 NTTTTIDRIN
-515 ALDSSELSGAN
+515 ALDSSELSGCN
-526 KFTSIEEPISNAVLS
+526 NFTLIKEPISNAILS
-541 NVEVSA
+541 NVEVHA
-547 VSGLSEHFVQNY
+547 VSGLSEHYIQNY
-559 KADGVKYVANNEEVK
+559 KADNVKYVAMNEKAK
-574 PIDATVNYS
+574 PIDTTIKEEPD
-583 CLKRLELPN
+583 LL

>member
-17 EPELDS
+17 EPSLDS

-35 KDYTK
+35 KDYSK
-40 NEEYVN
+40 SEEYAN
-46 NLYIH
+46 NFYIH

-71 NALHFDFD
+71 DALHFDFES
-79 APLNFYYDDSEA
+79 PLNFYYDESEA
-91 KSIRIDVSTKIEFD
+91 KSIRIDISTNIELD
-105 KDMKLYSKNVILAPN
+105 KDMKLYPKNVILAPN
-120 EKKNII
+120 EKKNVL

-139 NKVFMQSLAI
+139 NKVFMQSISI
-149 EGVKGSSFLLK
+149 EGVRNSSLLLK
-160 RGNFNKA
+160 RGNFNKT

-218 LSKKKATSL
+218 LSNKKATSL

-240 RLELELDSPAISL
+240 RLELEIDSPAISL

-268 RVLRDDHSITVNDT
+268 RALRDDHSITANNT
-282 MITLNGTFESKSQSG
+282 MITLNGTFESKSQAG
-297 LYISPKRDKKSKYKA
+297 LYISPKRDKKTKYKA
-312 SLYFQG
+312 TLYFQG
-318 DVVVEAKGGSCFIEG
+318 NVLVEAKDGSCFIEG
-333 KNMISESQVISGGTT
+333 KNTISESKVISSGTT
-348 SLVDT
+348 SIVDT
-353 KIVSAS
+353 SIVSS
-359 LVESPDSLLI
+359 TVESLDSLLV
-369 EDTSLKSSVVK
+369 EDVVLKSTTVK
-380 GFKDSNPQ
+380 GFKDSDPQ
-388 VNEGGF
+388 TNEGGF

-409 DLINPKIEYGGL
+409 DLINPKIEYGGI

-427 YLLTL
+427 FLLKLT
-432 KGSLAANGLKIEDSN
+432 GSLAANGLKVEDSN
-447 FYLCDTCFTALNVKP
+447 FYISDTCFTTLEVKFAP
-462 AELSEPWIKEK
+462 FSGPRIEEK

-505 NTTTSIDCIN
+505 NTTTNIDCIN

-526 KFTSIEEPISNAVLS
+526 KLALIKEPISNAILS
-541 NVEVSA
+541 NVEVNA
-547 VSGLSEHFVQNY
+547 VSGLSEHYIQNY
-559 KADGVKYVANNEEVK
+559 KADNVKYVANNEEAK
-574 PIDATVNYS
+574 PIDTTI
-583 CLKRLELPN
+583 KEEPELL

>member
-17 EPELDS
+17 EQELDS

-35 KDYTK
+35 KDYSK
-40 NEEYVN
+40 SEEYAN

-57 IDYIYVDIRNLLKS
+57 IDYVYVDIRNLLKS
-71 NALHFDFD
+71 DALHFDFET
-79 APLNFYYDDSEA
+79 PLNFYYEESEA
-91 KSIRIDVSTKIEFD
+91 KSIRIDVSTKIELD
-105 KDMKLYSKNVILAPN
+105 KDMKLYPKNVILAPN

-126 GFYDDENTPKDCD
+126 GFYDDESTPKDCD
-139 NKVFMQSLAI
+139 NKVFMQSISI
-149 EGVKGSSFLLK
+149 ENVKGSSLLFK

-167 DKVSKNLNWRDTN
+167 DKLSKNLNWRDTN

-218 LSKKKATSL
+218 LSNKKATSL

-240 RLELELDSPAISL
+240 RLELEIDSPAISL

-268 RVLRDDHSITVNDT
+268 RTLRDDHSITVNDT

-318 DVVVEAKGGSCFIEG
+318 NVLVEAKGGSCFIEG
-333 KNMISESQVISGGTT
+333 KNLISESKVISGNNVT
-348 SLVDT
+348 LVDT

-380 GFKDSNPQ
+380 GLKDSDDKESN
-388 VNEGGF
+388 F
-394 VNKEAILRRAYLENI
+394 VSRLAVLTRAYLENI
-409 DLINPKIEYGGL
+409 DLLNPKIEYGDL
-421 SDSDSS
+421 SDSVSS
-427 YLLTL
+427 PLLKFT
-432 KGSLAANGLKIEDSN
+432 GSLAANGLKIEDSN
-447 FYLCDTCFTALNVKP
+447 FYLCDTCFTFLSVKP
-462 AELSEPWIKEK
+462 ASTYEPWIKEK

-505 NTTTSIDCIN
+505 NTTTTIDCIN

-526 KFTSIEEPISNAVLS
+526 KLALIKEPISNAILS
-541 NVEVSA
+541 NVEVHT
-547 VSGLSEHFVQNY
+547 VSGLSEHYIQNY
-559 KADGVKYVANNEEVK
+559 KADGVRYVATNKEAK
-574 PIDATVNYS
+574 PIDATI
-583 CLKRLELPN
+583 KETPELL

>member
-35 KDYTK
+35 KDYSK
-40 NEEYVN
+40 NEEYAN
-46 NLYIH
+46 NFYIH

-71 NALHFDFD
+71 DALHFDFES
-79 APLNFYYDDSEA
+79 PLNFYYDESEA
-91 KSIRIDVSTKIEFD
+91 KSIRIDIGTKIELD
-105 KDMKLYSKNVILAPN
+105 KDMKLYPKNVILAPN
-120 EKKNII
+120 EKKNVL
-126 GFYDDENTPKDCD
+126 GFYDDESTPKDCD
-139 NKVFMQSLAI
+139 NKVFMQSISI
-149 EGVKGSSFLLK
+149 EGVRNSSLLLK

-167 DKVSKNLNWRDTN
+167 DKLSKNLNWRDTN

-218 LSKKKATSL
+218 LSNKKATSL

-240 RLELELDSPAISL
+240 PLELEIDSPAISL
-253 TNTTLEVNGQSWVKS
+253 TNATLEVNGQSWVKS
-268 RVLRDDHSITVNDT
+268 RALRDDHGITVNNT
-282 MITLNGTFESKSQSG
+282 MITLNGTFESKSQAG
-297 LYISPKRDKKSKYKA
+297 LYISPKRDKKTKYKA
-312 SLYFQG
+312 TLYFQG
-318 DVVVEAKGGSCFIEG
+318 NVLVEAKDGSCFIEG
-333 KNMISESQVISGGTT
+333 RNTISESKVISSGTT
-348 SLVDT
+348 SMVDT
-353 KIVSAS
+353 SIVSS
-359 LVESPDSLLI
+359 TVESLDSLLL
-369 EDTSLKSSVVK
+369 EDVALKSSTVK
-380 GFKDSNPQ
+380 EFQDSNPQ

-409 DLINPKIEYGGL
+409 DLINPKIEYGSL

-427 YLLTL
+427 FLLKLT
-432 KGSLAANGLKIEDSN
+432 GSLAANGLKIEDSN
-447 FYLCDTCFTALNVKP
+447 FYLCDTCFTFLNVKP
-462 AELSEPWIKEK
+462 ASSYEPWIKEK

-495 PVNFSNTLFY
+495 PVDFSNTLFY

-515 ALDSSELSGAN
+515 ALDSSELSGKN
-526 KFTSIEEPISNAVLS
+526 SFTSIEEPISNAILS

-547 VSGLSEHFVQNY
+547 VSGLSEHYIQNY
-559 KADGVKYVANNEEVK
+559 KADGVRYVANNEEAK
-574 PIDATVNYS
+574 PLDATI
-583 CLKRLELPN
+583 KETPELL

>member
-6 PSVQADFYFKK
+6 PSIQADFYFKK
-17 EPELDS
+17 EQELDS

-35 KDYTK
+35 KDYSK
-40 NEEYVN
+40 SEEYVN

-71 NALHFDFD
+71 DALHFDFD
-79 APLNFYYDDSEA
+79 SPLNFYYEESEA
-91 KSIRIDVSTKIEFD
+91 KSIRIDISTKIEFD
-105 KDMKLYSKNVILAPN
+105 KDMKLYPKNVILAPN
-120 EKKNII
+120 EKKNIL
-126 GFYDDENTPKDCD
+126 GFYDDESTPKDCD
-139 NKVFMQSLAI
+139 NKVFMQSISI
-149 EGVKGSSFLLK
+149 EGVKNSSLLLK

-190 SFINISGYKPIASAS
+190 SFINISGYKPIASAA
-205 SKQMAQVTVKFDN
+205 SKQIAQVTVKFDN
-218 LSKKKATSL
+218 LSNKKATSL
-227 NVRDLTVVTDEDR
+227 NVRDLTIVTDEDR
-240 RLELELDSPAISL
+240 RLELEIDSPAISL

-297 LYISPKRDKKSKYKA
+297 LYISPKRDKKQKYKA

-318 DVVVEAKGGSCFIEG
+318 NVLVEAKGGSCFIEG
-333 KNMISESQVISGGTT
+333 KNLISESKVISGNNVT
-348 SLVDT
+348 LVDT

-369 EDTSLKSSVVK
+369 EDVALSSSVVK
-380 GFKDSNPQ
+380 GLKDSDDKESN
-388 VNEGGF
+388 F
-394 VNKEAILRRAYLENI
+394 VSRLAVLTRAHLENI
-409 DLINPKIEYGGL
+409 DLIDSKIEYGYMI
-421 SDSDSS
+421 DSDSS
-427 YLLTL
+427 FLLKL
-432 KGSLAANGLKIEDSN
+432 KGSLAANGLKIENSN
-447 FYLCDTCFTALNVKP
+447 FYISDTCFTTLEVKP
-462 AELSEPWIKEK
+462 ASTSEPWIKEK

-526 KFTSIEEPISNAVLS
+526 KLALIKEPISNAILS
-541 NVEVSA
+541 NVEVHA
-547 VSGLSEHFVQNY
+547 VSGLSEHYIQNY
-559 KADGVKYVANNEEVK
+559 KADGVKYVATNEEVK
-574 PIDATVNYS
+574 PIDATI
-583 CLKRLELPN
+583 KEEPELL

>member
-35 KDYTK
+35 KDYSK
-40 NEEYVN
+40 NEEYAN

-71 NALHFDFD
+71 DALHFDFD
-79 APLNFYYDDSEA
+79 APLNFYYEESEA
-91 KSIRIDVSTKIEFD
+91 KSIRIDIGTKIEFD
-105 KDMKLYSKNVILAPN
+105 KDMKLYPKNVILAPN

-139 NKVFMQSLAI
+139 NKVFMQSISI
-149 EGVKGSSFLLK
+149 ENVKGSSLLLK

-167 DKVSKNLNWRDTN
+167 DKLSKNLNWRDTN

-205 SKQMAQVTVKFDN
+205 SKQVAQVTVKFDN
-218 LSKKKATSL
+218 LSNKKATSL

-240 RLELELDSPAISL
+240 RLELEIDSPAISL

-268 RVLRDDHSITVNDT
+268 RALRDDHGITVNNT
-282 MITLNGTFESKSQSG
+282 MITLNGTFESKSQAG

-312 SLYFQG
+312 TLYFQG
-318 DVVVEAKGGSCFIEG
+318 NVLVEAKGGSCFVEG
-333 KNMISESQVISGGTT
+333 KNTISESKVISSGTT
-348 SLVDT
+348 SIVDT
-353 KIVSAS
+353 SIVSS
-359 LVESPDSLLI
+359 TVESLDSLLV
-369 EDTSLKSSVVK
+369 EDVALKSSVVK
-380 GFKDSNPQ
+380 GFKDSDPQ
-388 VNEGGF
+388 TNEGGF

-427 YLLTL
+427 FLLKLT
-432 KGSLAANGLKIEDSN
+432 GSLAANGLKIEDSN
-447 FYLCDTCFTALNVKP
+447 FYLCDTCFTFLNVKP
-462 AELSEPWIKEK
+462 ASTYEPWIKEK
-473 EKNPDIIK
+473 EKSPDIIK

-495 PVNFSNTLFY
+495 PVDFSNTLFY
-505 NTTTSIDCIN
+505 NTTTNIDCIN
-515 ALDSSELSGAN
+515 ALDSSELSGLNRLALI
-526 KFTSIEEPISNAVLS
+526 KEPISNAILS
-541 NVEVSA
+541 NVEVHA
-547 VSGLSEHFVQNY
+547 VSGLSEHYIQNY
-559 KADGVKYVANNEEVK
+559 KADGVKYSAMNEEAK
-574 PIDATVNYS
+574 PIDTTI
-583 CLKRLELPN
+583 KEEPELL

>member
-35 KDYTK
+35 KDYSK
-40 NEEYVN
+40 SEEYAN

-71 NALHFDFD
+71 DALHFDFD
-79 APLNFYYDDSEA
+79 APLNFYYENSEA
-91 KSIRIDVSTKIEFD
+91 KSIRIDIGTKIEFD
-105 KDMKLYSKNVILAPN
+105 KDMKLYPKNVILAPN

-126 GFYDDENTPKDCD
+126 GFYDDESTPKDCD
-139 NKVFMQSLAI
+139 NKVFMQSISI
-149 EGVKGSSFLLK
+149 ENVKGSSLLLK

-218 LSKKKATSL
+218 LSNKKATSL
-227 NVRDLTVVTDEDR
+227 NVRDLVVVTDEDR
-240 RLELELDSPAISL
+240 RLELEIDSPAISL

-268 RVLRDDHSITVNDT
+268 RVLRDDYSITVNDT

-348 SLVDT
+348 SLVDI

-369 EDTSLKSSVVK
+369 EDTSLKSSTVK
-380 GFKDSNPQ
+380 EFQDSDPQ

-409 DLINPKIEYGGL
+409 DLINPKIEYGHI
-421 SDSDSS
+421 SDGVSS
-427 YLLTL
+427 PLLKLT
-432 KGSLAANGLKIEDSN
+432 GSLAANGLKIEDSN
-447 FYLCDTCFTALNVKP
+447 FYLCDTCFTFLNVKP
-462 AELSEPWIKEK
+462 TSTYEPWIKGE

-495 PVNFSNTLFY
+495 PVDFSNTLFY

-515 ALDSSELSGAN
+515 TLDSSELSGLNRLAL
-526 KFTSIEEPISNAVLS
+526 IEEPISNAILS
-541 NVEVSA
+541 NVEVCA
-547 VSGLSEHFVQNY
+547 VSGLSEHYIQNY
-559 KADGVKYVANNEEVK
+559 KADGVKYVATNEEAK
-574 PIDATVNYS
+574 PLDTTI
-583 CLKRLELPN
+583 KEEPELL